1 MSNFIP
7 EKWDLETDV
16 VVLGTGGAALVAAV
30 TAAEEGAKVIALEKT
45 HQIGGTTAFSGG
57 VTWIPVNR
65 YMKDAG
71 IEDSEEAAIKY
82 IERLSQGRGESPMI
96 KRFVEKGH
104 EMIDFLYE
112 KTPTHFKMPAAYPE
126 YYAHLEEAL
135 KINISEWNEPESVI
149 FALKG
154 MSDNFK
160 GGGHFKAHTIDDNNT
175 TMEGHLD
182 ITAGGAMGPMVN
194 TILKNFVPK
203 TAEELT
209 ANIVNKLIEINK

>member
-1 MSNFIP
+1 MPNGTHKIDVALN
-7 EKWDLETDV
+7 KQQIWDFVHDMNNWAPLVPGYIDHEILNENESTWQFKGD
-16 VVLGTGGAALVAAV
+16 LGFM
-30 TAAEEGAKVIALEKT
+30 KKT
-45 HQIGGTTAFSGG
+45 
-57 VTWIPVNR
+57 V
-65 YMKDAG
+65 K
-71 IEDSEEAAIKY
+71 
-82 IERLSQGRGESPMI
+82 
-96 KRFVEKGH
+96 
-104 EMIDFLYE
+104 
-112 KTPTHFKMPAAYPE
+112 
-126 YYAHLEEAL
+126 L

-209 ANIVNKLIEINK
+209 ANIVDKLIEINK